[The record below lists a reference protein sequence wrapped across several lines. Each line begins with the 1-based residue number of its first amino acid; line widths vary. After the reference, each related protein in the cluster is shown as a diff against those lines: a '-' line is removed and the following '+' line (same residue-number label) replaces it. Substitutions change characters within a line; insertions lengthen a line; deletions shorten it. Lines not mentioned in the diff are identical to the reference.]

1 LVNDRPYRSRRT
13 VDAALAIL
21 AEGAG
26 TQWDP
31 EVVGLLNSELP
42 ALQALGAA

>member
-1 LVNDRPYRSRRT
+1 VNDRPYRSGRR
-13 VDAALAIL
+13 VDDALAIL

-31 EVVGLLNSELP
+31 EVVGLLQSEMPVLR
-42 ALQALGAA
+42 ALGAA